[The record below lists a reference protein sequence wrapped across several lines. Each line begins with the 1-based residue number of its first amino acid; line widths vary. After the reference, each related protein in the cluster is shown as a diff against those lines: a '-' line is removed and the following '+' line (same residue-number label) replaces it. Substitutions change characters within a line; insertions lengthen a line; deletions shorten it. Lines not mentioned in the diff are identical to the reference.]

1 MFNKTQ
7 VYEII
12 ENTLQENSQAL
23 TLSETDKYKTYT
35 TYKQLMYEKVN
46 VNKTIEEQEDLITA
60 IIIGRNT
67 FNDKGEVETWN
78 RIFTEHSDLKHLS
91 YYDNFLREG
100 EADKIITALKKHGL
114 STEVLRGVKAN
125 QEVTTTID
133 GATVHQEVEE
143 DDEGYKYVSYFSIEY
158 NGNIIYEYDS
168 ENIIPEA
175 RTDEQM
181 DYKLEE
187 LSDYSNEFSDSQN
200 TRIRRT
206 TKTNVG
212 KSISDYYVT
221 KSGNVAE
228 RRMGYYVDA
237 NGKRKF
243 GFIGGGLV

>member
-1 MFNKTQ
+1 MFNKSQ

-12 ENTLQENSQAL
+12 ENTLQKNSQAL
-23 TLSETDKYKTYT
+23 TLTEIDKYKTYT

-46 VNKTIEEQEDLITA
+46 VNKTIEEQEALITD

-67 FNDKGEVETWN
+67 LNDKGEVESWE
-78 RIFTEHSDLKHLS
+78 RIFNDHSDLKHLN

-100 EADKIITALKKHGL
+100 EREKIITTLKKNGL

-133 GATVHQEVEE
+133 GATVHQEVEV
-143 DDEGYKYVSYFSIEY
+143 DDQGYKYVSYFSIEY
-158 NGNIIYEYDS
+158 NGEKIYEYDPK
-168 ENIIPEA
+168 NIVPEVK
-175 RTDEQM
+175 TDEQI

-200 TRIRRT
+200 TRIRKT
-206 TKTNVG
+206 TKLKDG

-221 KSGNVAE
+221 KSGNIAE
-228 RRMGYYVDA
+228 RRMGYYIDK
-237 NGKRKF
+237 NGNRRF
-243 GFIGGGLV
+243 GFVGGGLR